1 MAKDELGMT
10 LALMERDGTPIPEPS
25 MNVVSEDLVT
35 FILVNTLEYRK
46 RFSEKPVRKTITIPE
61 WLAIE
66 ADDRE
71 IDLSQTLQE
80 ALMRRLG
87 FMKCL

>member
-35 FILVNTLEYRK
+35 FILVNTLE
-46 RFSEKPVRKTITIPE
+46 
-61 WLAIE
+61 
-66 ADDRE
+66 
-71 IDLSQTLQE
+71 LQE
-80 ALMRRLG
+80 TILREASQEDNNDS
-87 FMKCL
+87 